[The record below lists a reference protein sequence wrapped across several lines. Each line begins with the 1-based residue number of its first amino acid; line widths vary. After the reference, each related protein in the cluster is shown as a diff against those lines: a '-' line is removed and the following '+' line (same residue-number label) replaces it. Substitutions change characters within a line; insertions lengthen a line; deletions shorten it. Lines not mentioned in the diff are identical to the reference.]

1 MTFIKTILIILLV
14 YYGLKI
20 LFQFAKPC
28 LMKYITKKAGQR
40 FEQSFG
46 GNPFQQPKQ
55 KKEGEVSIDKAPLKN
70 KTSNNS
76 VGDYVDFE
84 EIE

>member
-1 MTFIKTILIILLV
+1 
-14 YYGLKI
+14 
-20 LFQFAKPC
+20 
-28 LMKYITKKAGQR
+28 MKYIAKKAGQR

-46 GNPFQQPKQ
+46 NNPFQQAKP
-55 KKEGEVSIDKAPLKN
+55 KKEGEVSIDKAPVKN
-70 KTSNNS
+70 KTSNNN